1 MPDITLHYEGSI
13 VGLTMETP
21 AARDWAAKKL
31 TTEPQ
36 QWKNGS
42 TLRVERRVAPHV
54 VRLARSD
61 GLEVS

>member
-1 MPDITLHYEGSI
+1 M
-13 VGLTMETP
+13 